1 LESRAETIVV
11 TAKFDLCGP
20 APVREP
26 ESTGKGAAMESHWEQ
41 AHPSDEETA
50 KQRLDRNF
58 NELLQELRVTQT
70 GVQIL
75 LGFLLTMVFSSGF
88 VKVTGWELALYAISV
103 CLTTLAMGLLVAPVA
118 LHRILFRRG
127 MKPHLVRL
135 THVLTFLGLITLM
148 LAVSSAV
155 TLALVVALG
164 FAAGVT
170 IGVLTLLVLFLI
182 WYGFPVMAV
191 LRHRSDNV
199 GERS

>member
-1 LESRAETIVV
+1 
-11 TAKFDLCGP
+11 
-20 APVREP
+20 
-26 ESTGKGAAMESHWEQ
+26 MEAHWKE

-88 VKVTGWELALYAISV
+88 VKVTGWELGLYAVAV
-103 CLTTLAMGLLVAPVA
+103 CLTTLSMCLLVAPVA

-135 THVLTFLGLITLM
+135 THVLTFLGLVALM

-164 FAAGVT
+164 VTAGV
-170 IGVLTLLVLFLI
+170 VLGMVTLLVLLLI
-182 WYGFPVMAV
+182 WYGLPLVA
-191 LRHRSDNV
+191 LLTHKGDNV
-199 GERS
+199 EDPT

>member
-1 LESRAETIVV
+1 
-11 TAKFDLCGP
+11 
-20 APVREP
+20 
-26 ESTGKGAAMESHWEQ
+26 MEAHWEQ

-58 NELLQELRVTQT
+58 SELLQELRVTQT

-88 VKVTGWELALYAISV
+88 SKVDGWELWLYAVAV
-103 CLTTLAMGLLVAPVA
+103 CVTTLSMALLVAPVA

-135 THVLTFLGLITLM
+135 THVLTFLGLIALL

-164 FAAGVT
+164 VTTGV
-170 IGVLTLLVLFLI
+170 ILGLATLLVLLMI
-182 WYGFPVMAV
+182 WYGLPVVA
-191 LRHRSDNV
+191 LATHRSDNV
-199 GERS
+199 G

>member
-1 LESRAETIVV
+1 
-11 TAKFDLCGP
+11 
-20 APVREP
+20 
-26 ESTGKGAAMESHWEQ
+26 MEAHWQE

-88 VKVTGWELALYAISV
+88 AKVSGWELWLYTVSV

-135 THVLTFLGLITLM
+135 THVLTFLGLVALL

-164 FAAGVT
+164 VATGVV
-170 IGVLTLLVLFLI
+170 IGSVTLLVLVVI
-182 WYGFPVMAV
+182 WYGLPLMA
-191 LRHRSDNV
+191 LLTHRGDNTEEP
-199 GERS
+199 G

>member
-1 LESRAETIVV
+1 MET
-11 TAKFDLCGP
+11 
-20 APVREP
+20 
-26 ESTGKGAAMESHWEQ
+26 HWQQ

-58 NELLQELRVTQT
+58 SELLQELRVTQT

-88 VKVTGWELALYAISV
+88 SKVTGWELSLYAVAVI
-103 CLTTLAMGLLVAPVA
+103 LTTLSMALLVAPVA

-135 THVLTFLGLITLM
+135 THVLTFLGLVVLM

-164 FAAGVT
+164 VTTGIVLGVAT
-170 IGVLTLLVLFLI
+170 FLGLLVI
-182 WYGFPVMAV
+182 WYGLPAVAV
-191 LRHRSDNV
+191 LTHRSDNI

>member
-1 LESRAETIVV
+1 
-11 TAKFDLCGP
+11 
-20 APVREP
+20 
-26 ESTGKGAAMESHWEQ
+26 MESHWKE

-88 VKVTGWELALYAISV
+88 VKVTGWELTLYAVSV
-103 CLTTLAMGLLVAPVA
+103 ALTTLAMGLLVAPVA

-135 THVLTFLGLITLM
+135 THVLTFLGLIALM

-170 IGVLTLLVLFLI
+170 IGVVTLLAMVGI
-182 WYGFPVMAV
+182 WYGIPLLT
-191 LRHRSDNV
+191 LRMHDVDNV
-199 GERS
+199 EISSKEDS